1 MAAQDCTKPKKVK
14 SYPFLVSRELA
25 ATACGLA
32 ILILFSVFLDA
43 PLDGP
48 ADPNGIPSEG
58 LKAPWIFVGVQQT
71 LRWMPAE
78 IAGVLLPVLAV
89 LVLAFIPYPKLN
101 PVARGMLFVGV
112 VTAIIV
118 LTIWGY
124 FS

>member
-1 MAAQDCTKPKKVK
+1 MAVQESTKPKKLK
-14 SYPFLVSRELA
+14 SYPFLVSRELSA
-25 ATACGLA
+25 MACGSA

-43 PLDGP
+43 PLDSP

-78 IAGVLLPVLAV
+78 IAGVLFPLLAV
-89 LVLAFIPYPKLN
+89 LVLACIPYPKMN
-101 PVARGMLFVGV
+101 PVSRAILFVGV
-112 VTAIIV
+112 VTAITV